1 MQLYYIFRL
10 HYINGLQVVRKI
22 YAQSNRIRILETTTC
37 IKNLDLLQK
46 KISPSFYYWIKRGT
60 QKTTSFHCINNR
72 AVSMQQWHC
81 YVYFPA
87 TTVGHSYLSSRNGL
101 RKNTWTTLHV
111 NRIIPGQKKCLWGE
125 GSGRYNQIPFLKW
138 NYDPPLS
145 DIQIRMY
152 ERGGGGYF
160 DHIVLWIIQWKMGK
174 GEPSI
179 EVNFSVLFFICVI
192 FCCLWTPIQRT
203 SPSYVSKRHS
213 QGNNK
218 IYEGKKEKYVS

>member
-1 MQLYYIFRL
+1 M
-10 HYINGLQVVRKI
+10 VMKI
-22 YAQSNRIRILETTTC
+22 YTQSNHIRILETTTC

-46 KISPSFYYWIKRGT
+46 KISPSFYHWIKRGA
-60 QKTTSFHCINNR
+60 QKTTSSNCINNR

-81 YVYFPA
+81 YVCFPA

-152 ERGGGGYF
+152 ERGEGGGGDLTTEF
-160 DHIVLWIIQWKMGK
+160 
-174 GEPSI
+174 
-179 EVNFSVLFFICVI
+179 
-192 FCCLWTPIQRT
+192 
-203 SPSYVSKRHS
+203 
-213 QGNNK
+213 
-218 IYEGKKEKYVS
+218 YE

>member
-1 MQLYYIFRL
+1 
-10 HYINGLQVVRKI
+10 
-22 YAQSNRIRILETTTC
+22 
-37 IKNLDLLQK
+37 
-46 KISPSFYYWIKRGT
+46 
-60 QKTTSFHCINNR
+60 
-72 AVSMQQWHC
+72 MQQWHC
-81 YVYFPA
+81 YVCFPA

-152 ERGGGGYF
+152 ERGEGGGGRF
-160 DHIVLWIIQWKMGK
+160 DHRVVWIIQWKV
-174 GEPSI
+174 GERWAFNWS
-179 EVNFSVLFFICVI
+179 EFFSSFFFFIRVI
-192 FCCLWTPIQRT
+192 FCCLWAPIQRKAH
-203 SPSYVSKRHS
+203 SYVSKRHS

-218 IYEGKKEKYVS
+218 VCKGKKEKCAS